1 MCIILVLACI
11 NINTQRRKIQLEMEF
26 FMKSYNI
33 NRESPVPVYY
43 QVAADLRNRINN
55 GEWGSNGQLD
65 SESELIEQYSVSR
78 VTLRQALA
86 ELEKDDLIKRS
97 RGKRS
102 VVNDNPKQFIHQ
114 LRYSLVSG
122 NYETDSEHPIS
133 AEMLELKKIDNPYK
147 SVCET
152 LKLKEGESAIYFK
165 RLFQCDNRPIAI
177 GRSWL
182 PCKLV
187 PDLEKDGLINNSLSQ
202 TMKERYHLNIV
213 RVDDILETVRASLS
227 DSQLLNSVYDTPLIN
242 IKGISYMDNGLPL
255 ESSNTL
261 WLGDRV
267 RFALSFTKSN
277 DTFHMHST

>member
-1 MCIILVLACI
+1 
-11 NINTQRRKIQLEMEF
+11 
-26 FMKSYNI
+26 MKSYNI

-165 RLFQCDNRPIAI
+165 RLFQ
-177 GRSWL
+177 
-182 PCKLV
+182 
-187 PDLEKDGLINNSLSQ
+187 
-202 TMKERYHLNIV
+202 
-213 RVDDILETVRASLS
+213 
-227 DSQLLNSVYDTPLIN
+227 
-242 IKGISYMDNGLPL
+242 
-255 ESSNTL
+255 
-261 WLGDRV
+261 
-267 RFALSFTKSN
+267 
-277 DTFHMHST
+277 

>member
-102 VVNDNPKQFIHQ
+102 VVNDNPKQ
-114 LRYSLVSG
+114 
-122 NYETDSEHPIS
+122 
-133 AEMLELKKIDNPYK
+133 
-147 SVCET
+147 
-152 LKLKEGESAIYFK
+152 GESAIYFK

-227 DSQLLNSVYDTPLIN
+227 DSQLLNSAYDTPLIN
-242 IKGISYMDNGLPL
+242 IKGISYLDNGLPL